1 MDKHYDNIKE
11 LFINNEIN
19 RKVKNYS
26 INRND
31 LMTYYSVGKEIF
43 DAQGGESRAK
53 YGDNLIKEYS
63 KKLLIDLNK
72 NYSTTTLKRM
82 RQFYLIIQKGAPLV
96 HQLSWTHYIQFL
108 SIKNINEI
116 NYYINISI
124 SQNLSKRE
132 LRERIKSK
140 EYERLDNE
148 TKNKLI
154 ENKETNVSDFIKN
167 PIVIKNS
174 LGHKNIN
181 EKELKRLIIENM
193 DSFLKELGL
202 GFTYVGNEYKIKID
216 STYNYID
223 ILLYNYIYKCF
234 VVVEL
239 KVVPLKAEHVGQITK
254 YINYI
259 DKNIKTVDDNNTIG
273 IILSERNNRIVLEYC
288 SDSRIF
294 FKEFVLL

>member
-1 MDKHYDNIKE
+1 MDKHYNNIKE

-31 LMTYYSVGKEIF
+31 LMTYYNVGKEIIE
-43 DAQGGESRAK
+43 AQGGESRAK

-63 KKLLIDLNK
+63 RKLIIDLKK

-82 RQFYLIIQKGAPLV
+82 RQFYLIIQKGAQFA
-96 HQLSWTHYIQFL
+96 HLSWSHYQVL
-108 SIKNINEI
+108 LPMKDINKI

-124 SQNLSKRE
+124 GQNIGRDE
-132 LRERIKSK
+132 LRERVKNS

-154 ENKETNVSDFIKN
+154 ENKDTNVSDFIKN

-174 LGHKNIN
+174 LGHENIN

-193 DSFLKELGL
+193 DNFLKELGL
-202 GFTYVGNEYKIKID
+202 GFTYVGNEYKIKVD

-234 VVVEL
+234 TVVEL
-239 KVVPLKAEHVGQITK
+239 KLVPLKAEHVGQITK
-254 YINYI
+254 YLNYI
-259 DKNIKTVDDNNTIG
+259 DKNIKRADDNNTIG
-273 IILSERNNRIVLEYC
+273 IILSERNNKIVLEYC

-294 FKEFVLL
+294 FKEFVLV

>member
-1 MDKHYDNIKE
+1 MDKHYNNIKE

-31 LMTYYSVGKEIF
+31 LMTYYSVGKEIIK
-43 DAQGGESRAK
+43 AQEGESRSK

-63 KKLLIDLNK
+63 KKLMLEIGK
-72 NYSTTTLKRM
+72 KYTYSYLSRI
-82 RQFYLIIQKGAPLV
+82 RQFYLLFKNVAPV
-96 HQLSWTHYIQFL
+96 AQLSWSHYQEL
-108 SIKNINEI
+108 LPLKDINEI

-154 ENKETNVSDFIKN
+154 ENKETNVSDFIKK
-167 PIVIKNS
+167 PIIIKNS
-174 LGHKNIN
+174 LGHENIT
-181 EKELKRLIIENM
+181 EKELKRMIIENM

-223 ILLYNYIYKCF
+223 ILLYNIKYRCY
-234 VVVEL
+234 VVAEL

-273 IILSERNNRIVLEYC
+273 IILSERNNKIVLEYC